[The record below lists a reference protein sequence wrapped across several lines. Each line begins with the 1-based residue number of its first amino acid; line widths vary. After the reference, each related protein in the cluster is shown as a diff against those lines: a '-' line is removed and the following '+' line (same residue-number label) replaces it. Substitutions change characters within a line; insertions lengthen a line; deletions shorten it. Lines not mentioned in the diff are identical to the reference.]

1 VSKLGLVAT
10 PTILMHPRDRLNTP
24 GVGLV
29 PWGMDWCPGNGLVT
43 FGGFLLLA
51 HAHIA
56 CSLFRWH
63 KALRSQRHLKMVNVI
78 AALHMKCHPGLWQS
92 FGSHLVCMSFGLGSM
107 PYLL

>member
-1 VSKLGLVAT
+1 MSKLELVAT
-10 PTILMHPRDRLNTP
+10 SRILMHPRDRLNTP

-29 PWGMDWCPGNGLVT
+29 PWGMDRCPGNGLVT

-63 KALRSQRHLKMVNVI
+63 KALRSQRHLMMVNVI
-78 AALHMKCHPGLWQS
+78 AALHRTWVGKQTRRRGEEHDQVLWGWGKGLK
-92 FGSHLVCMSFGLGSM
+92 H
-107 PYLL
+107 